1 MLFGIIFLF
10 YLLLSALVTFHLRLW
25 KNTLTNPPWLV
36 IWLVPFVG
44 AAIGEMQ
51 LRFDRDKR
59 REELPIGLEK
69 LVVDQVRYEKIRMSD
84 NRNQDITVPLE
95 EAMVVNDEKV
105 RRKLIVDVLNHDPRH
120 HIDLLKKASMTD
132 DTELSHFATTAMMN
146 IQSDYEAKIAKIEEA
161 LEEEPKDPVLLR
173 AYRRELTEYVGSG
186 LVSGI
191 IRRIYCRKLSEVLR
205 QLVYMYPDR
214 RHYRL
219 QWIRIRIETEELD
232 EVEQDLIYALR
243 EWPDYVPFYRLYV
256 AYAQRRKDGK
266 LLQEVLEQVEKNGAF
281 LSQRDRSWY
290 RFWKGRSLT

>member
-146 IQSDYEAKIAKIEEA
+146 IQSDYEEKIAKIEAA
-161 LEEEPKDPVLLR
+161 LEDEPKDPVLLR
-173 AYRRELTEYVGSG
+173 AYRRELSAYIGSG

-191 IRRIYCRKLSEVLR
+191 IRKIYCDKLAEVLSR
-205 QLVYMYPDR
+205 LVQIYPER

-219 QWIRIRIETEELD
+219 QWIRIRIESDQLEGVEE
-232 EVEQDLIYALR
+232 DLSYALKK
-243 EWPDYVPFYRLYV
+243 WPDYVPFYRQYV
-256 AYAQRRKDGK
+256 ALAQHKKDGE
-266 LLQEVLEQVEKNGAF
+266 LLERVLEQVEKNGAF
-281 LSQRDRSWY
+281 LSRKDREWY
-290 RFWKGRSLT
+290 AFWKGRSLT